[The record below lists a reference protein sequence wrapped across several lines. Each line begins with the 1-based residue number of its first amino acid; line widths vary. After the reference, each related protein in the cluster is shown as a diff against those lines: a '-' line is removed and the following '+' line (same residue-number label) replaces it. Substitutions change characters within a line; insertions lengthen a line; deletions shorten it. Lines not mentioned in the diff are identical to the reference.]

1 MTATITSNRESQT
14 GNQDD
19 VKTYTG
25 YVAFLDVLGFRSI
38 INSANSDEILKKYV
52 SIVDK
57 AILNEDMYGLE
68 YVIFSDSVIVNSFN
82 DDDESFF
89 KMLDACATLFNKLL
103 MIGIPVR
110 GAIAHGRY
118 QYSNKDHG
126 KFVAGKP
133 IVEAYT
139 YEGKQDWIGIMLCPS
154 VTSKYEDLKTRCSHY
169 VARDLIGTQGASNAE
184 IDRFLSLLS
193 FYQIPFHKENMALLD
208 EVTHFE
214 GYAVLP
220 TGKSVTYANIV
231 VALDQSRQSLEI
243 KKMAAPGP
251 KEQDKYRK
259 TIYWLNSLVEE
270 WKVTAQLL
278 NRRTTAS

>member
-1 MTATITSNRESQT
+1 MTKTIIPSTESQMD
-14 GNQDD
+14 NQDD

-38 INSANSDEILKKYV
+38 INSIESDATIKKYV
-52 SIVDK
+52 EIVDK
-57 AILNEDMYGLE
+57 AILNEDAYGLE
-68 YVIFSDSVIVNSFN
+68 YVIFSDSVIVNSFH

-89 KMLDACATLFNKLL
+89 KMIDACATLFNKLL

-118 QYSNKDHG
+118 QYSNKNHG

-139 YEGKQDWIGIMLCPS
+139 YEGKQDWIGIMLCPT
-154 VTSKYEDLKTRCSHY
+154 VTNKYEGLKTRCSHY
-169 VARDLIGTQGASNAE
+169 VARGLIGTQGGSNVE

-193 FYQIPFHKENMALLD
+193 FYQIPFHKENMELLD
-208 EVTHFE
+208 EVTHYE

-220 TGKSVTYANIV
+220 TGKSVTYVNIV
-231 VALDQSRQSLEI
+231 AALDQARQSLEV

-251 KEQDKYRK
+251 KEQEKYRK
-259 TIYWLNSLVEE
+259 TIYWLNSIARE
-270 WKVTAQLL
+270 WELTLQVLRQFSAV
-278 NRRTTAS
+278 S